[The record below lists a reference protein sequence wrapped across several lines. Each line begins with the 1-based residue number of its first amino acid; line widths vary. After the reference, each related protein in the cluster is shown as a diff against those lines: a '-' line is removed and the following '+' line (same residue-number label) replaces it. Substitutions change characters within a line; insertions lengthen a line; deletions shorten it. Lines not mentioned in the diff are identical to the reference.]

1 MTKHIKISDENHREL
16 MELIGKLQMERKRRV
31 TIDEA
36 IDFLLKK
43 VKEHEKT

>member
-1 MTKHIKISDENHREL
+1 MTKHIKISDENHSEL

-36 IDFLLKK
+36 IDFLLQKA
-43 VKEHEKT
+43 KER